1 MFLGMPHSFR
11 AYGDRLAET
20 KRWDAIVANGI
31 RWALSKPA
39 ASGVFTIN
47 TGDEES
53 GSVESKTEVGDI
65 RTN

>member
-11 AYGDRLAET
+11 AYGDRLTET
-20 KRWDAIVANGI
+20 KRWDDIVANGI

-47 TGDEES
+47 TGDE
-53 GSVESKTEVGDI
+53 
-65 RTN
+65 